1 MEGNLQQ
8 DADKLDKNA
17 SQYAGRWIAKIRN
30 EIVGHGGTPDQ
41 ARRAAKATRHKE
53 TPEISFVP
61 MNTPLVFSPVLNHI
75 LSAFPT
81 DIPIYLVG
89 GAVRDLLLSSSVHDY
104 DFILP
109 DNSLEISRQIANR
122 IGAAYFP
129 LDPERG
135 TTRVIYKDQKGIR
148 NILDF
153 STKRGPN
160 LDSDLRDRDF
170 TINAMALDIH
180 KPHEL
185 LDPLGGASDL
195 HNKLLRA
202 CSPNSLINDPV
213 RILRGIRMAANYGLK
228 IDPKTRQLMQN
239 AVPKLSLIS
248 PERQRDELFRIFAGK
263 QPHISILALQI
274 LDTYPIILPE
284 LASLVGLD
292 QSPPHIK
299 DVWHHTIDSIRVLEG
314 ITNILSTSPDPKTS
328 GNLQLG
334 ILSYRLGRFRELF
347 KKHLE
352 LEPVTGRSVKS
363 LLFFAA
369 LYHDAAKSQT
379 QTIDEK
385 GRIHHFNHDQIG
397 AEIISNRAKEFRLS
411 NIETDRLAT
420 IVRHHMRPSLLS
432 HLENG
437 PSRRAVYRFFRDTG
451 DSGIDICLLSL
462 ADVWATYGPTL
473 PQDRWEKQVDVV
485 RTLLEA
491 WWEQPSEQIH
501 PPSLISGKDII
512 NELGLSPGPIIG
524 DILEIIRE
532 AQVDKVVC
540 TREEALIYAAN
551 YIKRMQADE

>member
-8 DADKLDKNA
+8 DAERLDKNA
-17 SQYAGRWIAKIRN
+17 SQYTGRWIAKVRN
-30 EIVGHGGTPDQ
+30 DIVGHGGTPEQ
-41 ARRAAKATRHKE
+41 ARHAAKAARHKE

-61 MNTPLVFSPVLNHI
+61 MTTPLIFSPVLNHI

-89 GAVRDLLLSSSVHDY
+89 GAVRDLLLSRSVHDY

-109 DNSLEISRQIANR
+109 DNTLDISRQIANR

-129 LDPERG
+129 LDSTRG
-135 TTRVIYKDQKGIR
+135 TARIIYTDQNGVR
-148 NILDF
+148 YILDF

-195 HNKLLRA
+195 HKKLLRA
-202 CSPNSLINDPV
+202 CTPKSLIDDPV
-213 RILRGIRMAANYGLK
+213 RILRAIRMAANYGLK
-228 IDPKTRQLMQN
+228 IDPNTRHLMRK
-239 AVPKLSLIS
+239 AVPELPRIS
-248 PERQRDELFRIFAGK
+248 PERQRDEIIRILAGK

-274 LDTYPIILPE
+274 LDTFSIITPE
-284 LASLVGLD
+284 LTPLVGLD

-299 DVWHHTIDSIRVLEG
+299 DVWNHTIDTIRVLEG
-314 ITNILSTSPDPKTS
+314 ITTILSTSPDPEAS

-334 ILSYRLGRFRELF
+334 ILSMRLGRFREHI

-352 LEPVTGRSVKS
+352 LEPVPGRSIKS
-363 LLFFAA
+363 LLLFAA
-369 LYHDAAKSQT
+369 LYHDVAKPQT
-379 QTIDEK
+379 RTTDEN
-385 GRIHHFNHDQIG
+385 GRIRYFNHDKVG
-397 AEIISNRAKEFRLS
+397 AEIISQRAKAFRLS

-420 IVRHHMRPSLLS
+420 IIRYHMRPSFLS
-432 HLENG
+432 HSGNG

-451 DSGIDICLLSL
+451 DSGVDICLLSL

-473 PQDRWEKQVDVV
+473 PQDRWEKQVSVV

-501 PPSLISGKDII
+501 PPSLISGYDII
-512 NELGLSPGPIIG
+512 DELGINPGPIIG
-524 DILEIIRE
+524 DILEVIRE
-532 AQVDKVVC
+532 AQVDKVVH
-540 TREEALIYAAN
+540 TREEALIFIEN
-551 YIKRMQADE
+551 YYKNIQSE